1 MHLRCPCT
9 AAMATADPPAPTEH
23 IGSERAH
30 ARGLPAML
38 QLCSP
43 SMSRPA
49 QIKEQL
55 ELDVEEHRRIAE
67 RHYTRTASGRV
78 VTVGDLPRRSA
89 RGPQL
94 SLRVG
99 ARWIQSSAPRMTQF
113 TQVLH
118 SISKYYT
125 VYPSITQNTQVLH
138 SISKYY
144 TGISKYM

>member
-1 MHLRCPCT
+1 
-9 AAMATADPPAPTEH
+9 MATADPPAPTEH

-49 QIKEQL
+49 QIKEKL

-94 SLRVG
+94 RLRVG
-99 ARWIQSSAPRMTQF
+99 RSNHPHPVRSYKKKRYPLEYYMHICMT
-113 TQVLH
+113 TLE
-118 SISKYYT
+118 YT
-125 VYPSITQNTQVLH
+125 
-138 SISKYY
+138 
-144 TGISKYM
+144 

>member
-67 RHYTRTASGRV
+67 RYDTRTASGRV

-99 ARWIQSSAPRMTQF
+99 GSNHPHPVQ
-113 TQVLH
+113 L
-118 SISKYYT
+118 IS
-125 VYPSITQNTQVLH
+125 
-138 SISKYY
+138 
-144 TGISKYM
+144 GI

>member
-1 MHLRCPCT
+1 
-9 AAMATADPPAPTEH
+9 MATADPPAPTEH

-78 VTVGDLPRRSA
+78 VTVGDLPRQSA

-94 SLRVG
+94 RLRVG
-99 ARWIQSSAPRMTQF
+99 GNGWSTPLIRVARGWSGNNKPGTDWCSE
-113 TQVLH
+113 L
-118 SISKYYT
+118 
-125 VYPSITQNTQVLH
+125 
-138 SISKYY
+138 
-144 TGISKYM
+144 

>member
-43 SMSRPA
+43 SISRPA

-67 RHYTRTASGRV
+67 RHYTRTASGRATTLAV
-78 VTVGDLPRRSA
+78 WSDQHS
-89 RGPQL
+89 RGLQL

-99 ARWIQSSAPRMTQF
+99 GSNHPHPVMYKPLTGNGVQASVCHDTCNMAAASAAVP
-113 TQVLH
+113 
-118 SISKYYT
+118 
-125 VYPSITQNTQVLH
+125 
-138 SISKYY
+138 
-144 TGISKYM
+144 

>member
-1 MHLRCPCT
+1 MKLRRGTREQAASMCAERHRLSTAMHQPSAAHT
-9 AAMATADPPAPTEH
+9 AAALTVEPRAHVLH
-23 IGSERAH
+23 IGARRAH

-49 QIKEQL
+49 QIKEKL

-67 RHYTRTASGRV
+67 RYDTRTASGRV

-94 SLRVG
+94 VLRVG
-99 ARWIQSSAPRMTQF
+99 GSNHPHPVSRT
-113 TQVLH
+113 
-118 SISKYYT
+118 
-125 VYPSITQNTQVLH
+125 
-138 SISKYY
+138 
-144 TGISKYM
+144 